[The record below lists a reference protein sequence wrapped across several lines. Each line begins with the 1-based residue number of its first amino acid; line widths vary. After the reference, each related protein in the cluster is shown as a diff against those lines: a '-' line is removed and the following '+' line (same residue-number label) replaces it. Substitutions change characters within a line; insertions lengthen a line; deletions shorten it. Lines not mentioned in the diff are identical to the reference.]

1 MDLKALLQEFY
12 ASVLWED
19 FYADDLVI
27 IAESID
33 ECVRRFLTRYYKKL
47 CNGRV
52 SMPILVK
59 LKT

>member
-1 MDLKALLQEFY
+1 MSQEFY

-19 FYADDLVI
+19 FYADDLII

-33 ECVRRFLTRYYKKL
+33 KCVRRFLTRYYKKL